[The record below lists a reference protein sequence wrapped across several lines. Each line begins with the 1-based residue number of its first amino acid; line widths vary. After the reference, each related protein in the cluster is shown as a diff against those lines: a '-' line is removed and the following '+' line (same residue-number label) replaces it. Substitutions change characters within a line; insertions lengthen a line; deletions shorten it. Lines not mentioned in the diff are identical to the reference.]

1 MRSAILTLAVV
12 TALAPV
18 TAMATRSFAGDEP
31 KPSEATP
38 APSIKPTLLVTLP
51 VSGRIGSLAFDSKG
65 EKLVTVGSDTPGASA
80 GEMDAWSKGTS
91 RGDIHIWNVA
101 SGAEIAHFGNDC
113 GGLFDVAFAPDDKTI
128 ITAGRAANSPK
139 KGEVRIWDAQ
149 THKLIRRL
157 AGPTNWVICLAR
169 SPDGKLIAAGG
180 FDRAIRIWEA
190 ATGKEVTVIKQPK
203 LGARSVA
210 FSKDGKTLVA
220 GYGTGLVYLFRV
232 GTWDELNFFEGGKNF
247 FLLSA
252 DISPDGKHLIAA
264 GAEVKPAPGRNQE
277 GLIYV
282 WDVASAAGE
291 RADRLEQLVSGV
303 AFSPNGKYYASCG
316 FVSRI
321 WTTDKGE
328 DVADLQRDGSTSE
341 DKIRFSPDGK
351 RLALGAVNNV
361 TVWDVSGL
369 GPANRGK

>member
-1 MRSAILTLAVV
+1 
-12 TALAPV
+12 
-18 TAMATRSFAGDEP
+18 MATRSFAGDEP

-65 EKLVTVGSDTPGASA
+65 EKLVTVGWDTPGASA

-128 ITAGRAANSPK
+128 ITAGRAANAPR
-139 KGEVRIWDAQ
+139 KGNVTIWDAQ
-149 THKLIRRL
+149 THKPIRSL
-157 AGPTNWVICLAR
+157 AGPTNWVLCVAC

-180 FDRAIRIWEA
+180 FDRATRIWEA
-190 ATGKEVTVIKQPK
+190 ATGKEVTALKLPK
-203 LGARSVA
+203 LMPRSVG
-210 FSKDGKTLVA
+210 FSKDGKILVA
-220 GYGTGLVYLFRV
+220 GYGTGSVSLFQV
-232 GTWDELNFFEGGKNF
+232 GTWDEVNTFEGRGVILF
-247 FLLSA
+247 SA
-252 DISPDGKHLIAA
+252 DLSPDGKHLIAA
-264 GAEVKPAPGRNQE
+264 GAEDKPPPGRNQE
-277 GLIYV
+277 GRIYL
-282 WDVASAAGE
+282 WDVATSREE
-291 RADRLEQLVSGV
+291 RADRPDELVSGV
-303 AFSPNGKYYASCG
+303 AFSPYGKYYAACG

-328 DVADLQRDGSTSE
+328 AVADLKRGGSTSG

-351 RLALGAVNNV
+351 KLALGGLNNV

-369 GPANRGK
+369 GTGNRGK